1 MSWLGLLVG
10 VFSCCSVMYSHKMKS
25 GLDFRFIIS
34 GGTIMTI
41 INAVKGC
48 MVGTGVFGNWYK
60 NEQEQREK

>member
-1 MSWLGLLVG
+1 
-10 VFSCCSVMYSHKMKS
+10 
-25 GLDFRFIIS
+25 
-34 GGTIMTI
+34 MTI